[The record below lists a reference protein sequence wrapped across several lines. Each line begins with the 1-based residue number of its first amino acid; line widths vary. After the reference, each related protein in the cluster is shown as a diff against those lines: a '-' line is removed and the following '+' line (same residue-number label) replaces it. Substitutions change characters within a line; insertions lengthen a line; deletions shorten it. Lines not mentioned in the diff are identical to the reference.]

1 MLFHNLLI
9 TCVHIVLIALVIENE
24 VKTETNNV
32 LVVYR
37 HFTRLIVRTNK
48 ARDFLQNC
56 LERQRGLRSKVFLCF
71 T

>member
-37 HFTRLIVRTNK
+37 HFTRFLAHTTRNVTSFRIV
-48 ARDFLQNC
+48 
-56 LERQRGLRSKVFLCF
+56 
-71 T
+71 

>member
-32 LVVYR
+32 LVAYR
-37 HFTRLIVRTNK
+37 HFTRFLAHTTRNVTSYRIV
-48 ARDFLQNC
+48 
-56 LERQRGLRSKVFLCF
+56 
-71 T
+71 

>member
-1 MLFHNLLI
+1 MLFHNLL

-37 HFTRLIVRTNK
+37 HFTRFLAHKTRNVTSYRIV
-48 ARDFLQNC
+48 
-56 LERQRGLRSKVFLCF
+56 
-71 T
+71 